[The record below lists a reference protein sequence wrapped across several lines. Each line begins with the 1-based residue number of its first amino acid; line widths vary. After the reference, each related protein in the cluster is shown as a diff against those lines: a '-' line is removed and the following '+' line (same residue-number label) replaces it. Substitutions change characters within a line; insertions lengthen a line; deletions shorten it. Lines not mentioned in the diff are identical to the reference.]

1 MQEIETIRSRVDRFT
16 NTIRTAYQRA
26 VQPSEDPRP
35 QATLKT
41 LRQVPLLQG
50 FGRTELKVL
59 SEALHSREYKPDEFI
74 YRERD
79 PSLGLYF
86 VEHGRVRFYVEDAN
100 GALQEL
106 RTIREFGLFGELA
119 VLGDFRRLETAQA
132 VHDTR
137 VLGFFRPELKYMMK
151 QEPRVAAL
159 LLHALGGYVA
169 AQHIA
174 YNRAVAEKE
183 GRVQAMKVQDL
194 AIQRSEA
201 RLTTLGG

>member
-1 MQEIETIRSRVDRFT
+1 MQDIETIRSRVDRFT
-16 NTIRTAYQRA
+16 NTLRTAYQRA
-26 VQPSEDPRP
+26 VHPSEDPRP
-35 QATLKT
+35 QATVKT

-50 FGRTELKVL
+50 FGRSELKVL
-59 SEALHSREYKPDEFI
+59 AEALHSREYKPDEFI

-86 VEHGRVRFYVEDAN
+86 VEQGNVRFYVEEAH
-100 GALQEL
+100 GALLEL
-106 RTIREFGLFGELA
+106 RTIREFAVFGELA

-132 VHDTR
+132 VNETR

-169 AQHIA
+169 AQHLA
-174 YNRAVAEKE
+174 YNRAIAEKE
-183 GRVQAMKVQDL
+183 GRVHAMKMQDL
-194 AIQRSEA
+194 AVQRSEA
-201 RLTTLGG
+201 RLTSLGG

>member
-1 MQEIETIRSRVDRFT
+1 MQEIETIRSRVDRLT
-16 NTIRTAYQRA
+16 GLLRTAYQRA

-35 QATLKT
+35 HAILKT
-41 LRQVPLLQG
+41 LNRVPLLQN
-50 FGRTELKVL
+50 FSRAELKIL

-86 VEHGRVRFYVEDAN
+86 LERGSVRFYVEEAN

-106 RTIREFGLFGELA
+106 RTIREYAVFGELA
-119 VLGDFRRLETAQA
+119 VLGEFRRLETAQS
-132 VHDTR
+132 VTDTR

-159 LLHALGGYVA
+159 LLHALGGYIA

-174 YNRAVAEKE
+174 YNRAVAEKD
-183 GRVQAMKVQDL
+183 GRVHAMKVQDI
-194 AIQRSEA
+194 AVQRSES
-201 RLTTLGG
+201 RLTTTGG